1 MARADSAET
10 VTGWASR
17 RAIDLWVVL
26 GPSVHLAAAAQDGAI
41 VRPVDDP
48 STFAIFE
55 TMRSA
60 GVDDVR
66 RVGVAARE
74 VAGLGAGR
82 RAGAGAVIGVAD
94 VSEQAAALLAAE
106 PDAVV
111 AEAEFADL
119 YALRYAADRP
129 FRPQVLLNPG
139 PALTSEAVKRAAA
152 GVDMCHRE
160 PEFTL
165 LERGLREKLLRA
177 AEVGTG
183 WRLALMSGSGT
194 GADEMAIR
202 AAVRP
207 GRRLLVVVN
216 GVYGERLRAMAERAD
231 IGVVVSQRGWT
242 EPADP
247 EEIELLLASEHDVD
261 AVAVV
266 HHETT
271 TGLLN
276 PVAAIAKT
284 AQDFDVRV
292 VVDGVSS
299 FGVEDLTLEE
309 SGVDFL
315 ACSSNKC
322 LQGLPGAAFVYV
334 SPAGLERLAE
344 VPPTSVYLDLGA
356 YLQGEDRGSVPFTPA
371 IPALAAL
378 DAALDELF
386 VVGPAEHRRRYAER
400 AATLDAVLAG
410 LGLEPIVAPEHRSRT
425 VRSVPLPAS
434 LDYQPLHDELKRHG
448 YVIYAG
454 QGPLA
459 KEIFRV
465 CCMGTLEPA
474 VLEAFG
480 HRLGAAIERQAVPA

>member
-10 VTGWASR
+10 VAGWASG
-17 RAIDLWVVL
+17 RAIDFWVAIGPGVL
-26 GPSVHLAAAAQDGAI
+26 LAAAVEDGAA
-41 VRPVDDP
+41 VRVVDEP
-48 STFAIFE
+48 SSFAVFGA
-55 TMRSA
+55 MRDA
-60 GVDDVR
+60 GIDDVR
-66 RVGVAARE
+66 RVGVVSRDVPGLE
-74 VAGLGAGR
+74 AGQ

-94 VSEQAAALLAAE
+94 DAEHGSALLAAE

-111 AEAEFADL
+111 TVAEFAHL
-119 YALRYAADRP
+119 YARRYAATRP

-152 GVDMCHRE
+152 GVDLCHRE
-160 PEFTL
+160 AEFTL
-165 LERGLREKLLRA
+165 LEQRVREQLVRV
-177 AEVGTG
+177 AEVGPG
-183 WRLALMSGSGT
+183 WRVAIMSGSGT
-194 GADEMAIR
+194 GADELAIR

-207 GRRLLVVVN
+207 GKRLLVVVN
-216 GVYGERLRAMAERAD
+216 GVYGERLRAMAERAG
-231 IGVVVSQRGWT
+231 IGVVVSRRAWT

-247 EEIELLLASEHDVD
+247 EEIELLLASEHELD

-276 PVAAIAKT
+276 PVAAIAET
-284 AQDFDVRV
+284 ARDFDVRV

-299 FGVEDLTLEE
+299 FGVEELELE
-309 SGVDFL
+309 GSGVDFL

-322 LQGLPGAAFVYV
+322 LQGLPGAAFVFV
-334 SPAGLERLAE
+334 SPAGLERLAD

-356 YLQGEDRGSVPFTPA
+356 YLQGEESASVPFTPA
-371 IPALAAL
+371 VPALAAL
-378 DAALDELF
+378 GAALDELF
-386 VVGPAEHRRRYAER
+386 VLGPAEHRRRYAQR

-410 LGLEPIVAPEHRSRT
+410 LGLEPIVAAEHRSRT
-425 VRSVPLPAS
+425 VRSVPLPAGV
-434 LDYQPLHDELKRHG
+434 DFTPLHDELKRHG

-459 KEIFRV
+459 QEIFRV
-465 CCMGTLEPA
+465 CCMGTLEPE

-480 HRLGAAIERQAVPA
+480 LLLGSAIEQQAVPA